1 MLSPPRL
8 PASGAGF
15 NAGAFTGSG
24 CAVTGAGRGKKVA

>member
-8 PASGAGF
+8 PASGGGF

-24 CAVTGAGRGKKVA
+24 RAVTGAERGEKGA